1 MGDKNLEEKEVL
13 ENLMNGDN
21 NEKVSIV
28 LLNYIKG
35 FVYNN
40 TRSAL
45 SAF

>member
-35 FVYNN
+35 FVFNVQ
-40 TRSAL
+40 
-45 SAF
+45 